1 MYLSPTQKVCYSI
14 GDPYQS
20 LSVVFISLVGPK
32 FFCQINLPC
41 YNYSAGSILPP
52 NSMAHF
58 LFENYSSL
66 MDDEAGSSKA
76 VSEERDSGDSNNLKA
91 ESKIPLV
98 CMVHS
103 FDCLSYW

>member
-1 MYLSPTQKVCYSI
+1 
-14 GDPYQS
+14 
-20 LSVVFISLVGPK
+20 
-32 FFCQINLPC
+32 
-41 YNYSAGSILPP
+41 
-52 NSMAHF
+52 MAHF
-58 LFENYSSL
+58 LFEIYSSL